1 MVAQMVQNSVAFA
14 ICVQYWIIYIH
25 SHLICIQCDLIYIQS
40 HYSASSC
47 LYSVISYLYL
57 VSSYLLLVLSYIYS
71 VSSYLLLVLSYIY
84 SVSSYLYS
92 IRSYLIYSVS
102 SYLYSVTSVTI
113 KLEELHSYNFIYFIG
128 GTVKLHTDEIVN
140 KSVVF
145 RNTETSHYSCLKN
158 ERKFFKKENVAKIMT
173 VAYLRGCVGCG
184 RTPLRILSAIF
195 RMLSALFCPLIRF
208 KIRTL

>member
-1 MVAQMVQNSVAFA
+1 MCSV
-14 ICVQYWIIYIH
+14 
-25 SHLICIQCDLIYIQS
+25 LN
-40 HYSASSC
+40 
-47 LYSVISYLYL
+47 
-57 VSSYLLLVLSYIYS
+57 
-71 VSSYLLLVLSYIY
+71 
-84 SVSSYLYS
+84 YLYS
-92 IRSYLIYSVS
+92 FS
-102 SYLYSVTSVTI
+102 SYLYSVWSYLYSVSLFSLIFFIFSDILPIFSLILFAFSPILYIFSLILFVFNQILPNIFSLILFVFSQSVTI

-140 KSVVF
+140 KSAVF

>member
-1 MVAQMVQNSVAFA
+1 MVAQMVQNWVAFA

-57 VSSYLLLVLSYIYS
+57 

>member
-1 MVAQMVQNSVAFA
+1 MVAQMVQNSVVFA

-57 VSSYLLLVLSYIYS
+57 VSSYLLLVLSYIY
-71 VSSYLLLVLSYIY
+71 L
-84 SVSSYLYS
+84 VSSYLYS

-102 SYLYSVTSVTI
+102 SYLYWVTSVTI

>member
-25 SHLICIQCDLIYIQS
+25 SDLICIQCDLIYIQS

-71 VSSYLLLVLSYIY
+71 VSSYL
-84 SVSSYLYS
+84 
-92 IRSYLIYSVS
+92 
-102 SYLYSVTSVTI
+102 YSVTSVTI

-128 GTVKLHTDEIVN
+128 GISYWWNFN

-145 RNTETSHYSCLKN
+145 RITETLHYSCLKN
-158 ERKFFKKENVAKIMT
+158 ERNLFNKENIAKIMM
-173 VAYLRGCVGCG
+173 G
-184 RTPLRILSAIF
+184 
-195 RMLSALFCPLIRF
+195 
-208 KIRTL
+208 

>member
-1 MVAQMVQNSVAFA
+1 MVAQMVQNWVAFA

-40 HYSASSC
+40 HYSASSS

-57 VSSYLLLVLSYIYS
+57 

>member
-1 MVAQMVQNSVAFA
+1 MVAQMVQNWVAFA

-40 HYSASSC
+40 HYSASSS

-57 VSSYLLLVLSYIYS
+57 

-208 KIRTL
+208 KIRTF

>member
-1 MVAQMVQNSVAFA
+1 MVAQMVQNWVAFA

-57 VSSYLLLVLSYIYS
+57 

-140 KSVVF
+140 KSAVF

-173 VAYLRGCVGCG
+173 VAYLRGCVGCDA
-184 RTPLRILSAIF
+184 PHSEY
-195 RMLSALFCPLIRF
+195 
-208 KIRTL
+208 

>member
-1 MVAQMVQNSVAFA
+1 MVAQMVQNWVAFA

-57 VSSYLLLVLSYIYS
+57 

-173 VAYLRGCVGCG
+173 VAYLRGCVGCDA
-184 RTPLRILSAIF
+184 PHSEY
-195 RMLSALFCPLIRF
+195 
-208 KIRTL
+208 

>member
-1 MVAQMVQNSVAFA
+1 MVAQMVQNWVAFA

-57 VSSYLLLVLSYIYS
+57 VSSYLLLVLSYIY
-71 VSSYLLLVLSYIY
+71 L
-84 SVSSYLYS
+84 VSSYLYS

>member
-57 VSSYLLLVLSYIYS
+57 VSSYLLLVLSYIY
-71 VSSYLLLVLSYIY
+71 L
-84 SVSSYLYS
+84 VSSYLYS

>member
-1 MVAQMVQNSVAFA
+1 MVAQMVQNWVAFA

-57 VSSYLLLVLSYIYS
+57 

-128 GTVKLHTDEIVN
+128 GTVKLHTDEIFN

>member
-1 MVAQMVQNSVAFA
+1 MVAQMVQNWVAFA

-57 VSSYLLLVLSYIYS
+57 

-195 RMLSALFCPLIRF
+195 RMLSALFWPLIRF

>member
-57 VSSYLLLVLSYIYS
+57 

>member
-1 MVAQMVQNSVAFA
+1 MVAQMVQNWVAFA

-57 VSSYLLLVLSYIYS
+57 

-145 RNTETSHYSCLKN
+145 RNTETSHHSCLKN

-208 KIRTL
+208 KIRTF